1 MQVSRQQRSH
11 PPGYTIL
18 VLYITCVGENLEY
31 ITIKIH
37 KKTYEALKKLR
48 IHRPDIAENVYE
60 KTFAVVLMDLIN
72 KGDKQMIKIKESEI
86 RSMAE
91 NYASELR
98 KLDIGLTEEVI
109 GKLEKLA
116 HDSLIKSY
124 ETPVRLFEIVYE

>member
-1 MQVSRQQRSH
+1 M
-11 PPGYTIL
+11 
-18 VLYITCVGENLEY
+18 GENLEY
-31 ITIKIH
+31 ITIKIP
-37 KKTYEALKKLR
+37 KKIYEALKKLR